1 MDSDILNRR
10 TLAENLESVI
20 QRIEAARIRVS
31 EHHIVKM
38 VVVSKYTPRENIATL
53 YDLGQRAFGENQ
65 VQQLAERMEALEE
78 LPLEWHMIGR
88 LQKNKI
94 NRLIDLDPFL
104 MHSLDSL
111 ELAEAL
117 DKRLAAKERKM
128 ACLLQINS
136 AREES
141 KAGVAPEAAA
151 DLYREITER
160 FPRIRLRGVM
170 TIGAHTDD
178 RARIRESFETTRR
191 IFDTLSDRGAEF
203 CSMGMSG
210 DFELAIECG
219 SNMVRIGSA
228 LFQNRHGGSG
238 R

>member
-1 MDSDILNRR
+1 MADYKILSRE
-10 TLAENLESVI
+10 TLARNLEAVI
-20 QRIEAARIRVS
+20 QRIEAARIKVD

-38 VVVSKYTPRENIATL
+38 VVVSKYTAIENIATL

-65 VQQLAERMEALEE
+65 VQQLEERVHALED

-94 NRLIDLDPFL
+94 NKLIDLDPFL
-104 MHSLDSL
+104 LQSLDSL
-111 ELAEAL
+111 DLAEAL
-117 DKRLAAKERKM
+117 DKRLEAKEKRM
-128 ACLLQINS
+128 ECLLQINS

-141 KAGVAPEAAA
+141 KAGVAPEAAV
-151 DLYREITER
+151 DVYREIKER
-160 FPRIRLRGVM
+160 FSRIDLRGVM

-178 RARIRESFETTRR
+178 KATVRKSFETTRR
-191 IFDTLSDRGAEF
+191 IFDELQSEGAEI

-228 LFQNRHGGSG
+228 LFAE
-238 R
+238 

>member
-1 MDSDILNRR
+1 MVDKKILDKD
-10 TLAENLESVI
+10 TLATKLDAVI
-20 QRIEAARIRVS
+20 QRIEAARIKVD

-38 VVVSKYTPRENIATL
+38 VVVSKYTAIENIATL
-53 YDLGQRAFGENQ
+53 YELGQRAFGENQ
-65 VQQLAERMEALEE
+65 VQQLQERIQALEE

-94 NRLIDLDPFL
+94 NKLIDLDPFL
-104 MHSLDSL
+104 FHSLDSL

-117 DKRLAAKERKM
+117 HKRLEAKSKSME
-128 ACLLQINS
+128 CLLQINS

-141 KAGVAPEAAA
+141 KAGVAPETAI
-151 DLYREITER
+151 DIYQEIQER
-160 FPRIRLRGVM
+160 FPRIKLRGVM
-170 TIGAHTDD
+170 SIGAHSTDKKLVQK
-178 RARIRESFETTRR
+178 SFETTRK
-191 IFDTLSDRGAEF
+191 IFDELQSAKAMI

-228 LFQNRHGGSG
+228 IFGE
-238 R
+238 

>member
-1 MDSDILNRR
+1 MADYKILSRE
-10 TLAENLESVI
+10 TLARNLDAVI
-20 QRIEAARIRVS
+20 QRIEAARIKVD

-38 VVVSKYTPRENIATL
+38 VVVSKYTAIENIATL
-53 YDLGQRAFGENQ
+53 YDLGQRAFGESQ
-65 VQQLAERMEALEE
+65 VQQLEERVHALED

-94 NRLIDLDPFL
+94 NKLIDLDPFL
-104 MHSLDSL
+104 LQSLDSL
-111 ELAEAL
+111 DLAEAL
-117 DKRLAAKERKM
+117 DKRLEAKGKRME
-128 ACLLQINS
+128 CLLQINS

-141 KAGVAPEAAA
+141 KAGVAPEEAVE
-151 DLYREITER
+151 LYREIKER
-160 FPRIRLRGVM
+160 FPRIDLRGVM

-178 RARIRESFETTRR
+178 EAIVRRSFETTRR
-191 IFDTLSDRGAEF
+191 IFDALRSDGAEI

-228 LFQNRHGGSG
+228 LFRE
-238 R
+238 

>member
-1 MDSDILNRR
+1 MAETVLSREILAR
-10 TLAENLESVI
+10 NLEEVI
-20 QRIEAARIRVS
+20 QRIEKARIRVD
-31 EHHIVKM
+31 EHHIVRM
-38 VVVSKYTPRENIATL
+38 VVVSKYTAVENIATL

-94 NRLIDLDPFL
+94 NKLIDLDPFL

-117 DKRLAAKERKM
+117 DKRLEAKGKTME
-128 ACLLQINS
+128 CLLQINS
-136 AREES
+136 AREAS
-141 KAGVAPEAAA
+141 KAGVAPEAAVENWHA
-151 DLYREITER
+151 IAER
-160 FPRIRLRGVM
+160 FPRIHLRGVM

-178 RARIRESFETTRR
+178 RALVRQSFETTRK
-191 IFDTLSDRGAEF
+191 IFDTLSGEGAEI

-219 SNMVRIGSA
+219 STMVRIGSA
-228 LFQNRHGGSG
+228 LFRES
-238 R
+238 